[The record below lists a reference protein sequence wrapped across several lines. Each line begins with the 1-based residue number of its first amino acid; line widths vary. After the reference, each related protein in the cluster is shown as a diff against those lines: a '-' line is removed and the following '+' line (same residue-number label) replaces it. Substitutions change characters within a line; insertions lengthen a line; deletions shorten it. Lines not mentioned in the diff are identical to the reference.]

1 MKFLFAALF
10 IFPSIIWT
18 QMIDNQNLHRFPT
31 EPMFDQEFVKWK
43 KIKSLKGTYTFI
55 RLGKLVNNTDYAQY
69 YEFDTLGRL
78 TVQYE
83 TRQDDGTRDTSWRL
97 NSYLKSNEIDIQLNC
112 ANNLCLVKA
121 LKRDSA
127 INATEINTTLNYTL
141 LDSTIALSSEK
152 VIHERLDRQ
161 QRDLYYNDNG
171 LPFQMVEEYFSEFGK
186 RQYRITRSLITSDV
200 IFENFKYNADGYL
213 QQFTMS
219 NNQDSIPSRVI
230 DYEYD
235 EFRILKVVKE
245 FKNQKNIFETEF
257 FYSDDGLLQ
266 SLIIQDF
273 VNDLITIIRF
283 NVYSYY

>member
-230 DYEYD
+230 DY
-235 EFRILKVVKE
+235 
-245 FKNQKNIFETEF
+245 
-257 FYSDDGLLQ
+257 
-266 SLIIQDF
+266 
-273 VNDLITIIRF
+273 
-283 NVYSYY
+283 